1 MVPAALKGTL
11 VIQKATCTPCQTK
24 HTYEKDALKVDLL
37 VPRVLLG
44 LHGKKRE
51 NKKPLELPLVALG
64 DHVNGGDDF
73 NVRLTVAEYPPV
85 LHMPF
90 FAPAGLLVGEV
101 RGGNLEQISFAF
113 VDLAG
118 LLKSN
123 ARPRTDVTTR
133 IAFINGA
140 LSRTLAK
147 IAYCF
152 GVAELGLDGFDGREM
167 RDFLYG
173 KRDDAYNFVGGGS
186 DQTVSSPGKYLHE
199 LQLRERGQFLTVLV
213 RLFASCGAPTYEVVV
228 GRVKA

>member
-1 MVPAALKGTL
+1 MNTVAFMPPRSVKSFGRCIFCLDDKSALTREHVVPAALKGTL

-101 RGGNLEQISFAF
+101 RGG
-113 VDLAG
+113 
-118 LLKSN
+118 
-123 ARPRTDVTTR
+123 
-133 IAFINGA
+133 
-140 LSRTLAK
+140 
-147 IAYCF
+147 
-152 GVAELGLDGFDGREM
+152 
-167 RDFLYG
+167 
-173 KRDDAYNFVGGGS
+173 
-186 DQTVSSPGKYLHE
+186 
-199 LQLRERGQFLTVLV
+199 
-213 RLFASCGAPTYEVVV
+213 
-228 GRVKA
+228 